1 MTHTHTIEIVSYTDP
16 YCTWCWGSEPV
27 LRHLQ
32 EVYGEQLV
40 IRSVMGGLV
49 EEFSDFYD
57 PMNSIGG
64 GIDSIQPIADHW
76 VEASSRHGMPVDT
89 VEFLKAPF
97 KSTWPS
103 NIAYEAAKLQDDML
117 ATRYLRRLRESAAT
131 ESNDLGDPEVLA
143 DLAQGVGL
151 DRGQFLADF
160 KGPAVDEFT
169 SDRRECAQRDVR
181 GFPTF
186 MVVVDGKE
194 RLVRGYRTYD
204 QMVGLIDLLA
214 GEPVERR
221 AIEFSDLRVLDF
233 VEKYGS
239 AAVREVSEVFEVARS
254 QAKDAL
260 DRLVATGSLDLPKPG
275 LLYRAPEP
283 VICDRTTGLCQ

>member
-1 MTHTHTIEIVSYTDP
+1 MTHAIEIVAYTDP
-16 YCTWCWGSEPV
+16 YCTWCWGSEPM

-32 EVYGEQLV
+32 ESYSEQIT

-49 EEFSDFYD
+49 EDFGSFRD

-64 GIDSIQPIADHW
+64 GDASIQPIADHW
-76 VEASSRHGMPVDT
+76 IEASVRHGMPVNT
-89 VEFLKAPF
+89 AEFLKAPF
-97 KSTWPS
+97 RSTWPS
-103 NIAYEAAKLQDDML
+103 NIAYEAANLQDESV

-143 DLAQGVGL
+143 DLAREVGL
-151 DRGQFLADF
+151 DRARFLVDF
-160 KGPAVDEFT
+160 NGRARDAFAR
-169 SDRRECAQRDVR
+169 DRLECIQRGVH

-186 MVVVDGKE
+186 LVTANGKD
-194 RLVRGYRTYD
+194 RLARGYRSYE

-221 AIEFSDLRVLDF
+221 EPDFDDLGVLDF

-239 AAVREVSEVFEVARS
+239 AAVREVAEVFGVSDTE
-254 QAKDAL
+254 AKAAL
-260 DRLVATGSLDLPKPG
+260 GRLVAAGALALPEPG
-275 LLYRAPEP
+275 LLYRTPAS
-283 VICDRTTGLCQ
+283 VACDPATGRCV